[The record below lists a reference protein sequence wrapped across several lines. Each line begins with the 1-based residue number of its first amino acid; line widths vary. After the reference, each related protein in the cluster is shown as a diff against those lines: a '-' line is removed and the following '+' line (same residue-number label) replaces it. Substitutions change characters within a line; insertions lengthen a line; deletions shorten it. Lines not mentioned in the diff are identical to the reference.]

1 MRVYLLYL
9 LLAPSGTPTLLTTT
23 SLSPS
28 VVLATWYEPLYSE
41 QNGVLTKY
49 RVTWKG
55 LERDRVVRSVDI
67 PVNSSSNTSYALT
80 GLDAH
85 TSYVVNVSSF
95 TSVGSGPISSREVT
109 TLEDSECSVYS

>member
-1 MRVYLLYL
+1 MYISIIYYFIVPSA
-9 LLAPSGTPTLLTTT
+9 APTNFKVEVLSSLILST
-23 SLSPS
+23 S
-28 VVLATWYEPLYSE
+28 WYEPPFSE

-55 LERDRVVRSVDI
+55 LERDRVVRSLDI

-95 TSVGSGPISSREVT
+95 TSVGSGPISSRTVT
-109 TLEDSECSVYS
+109 TLEDSEFT